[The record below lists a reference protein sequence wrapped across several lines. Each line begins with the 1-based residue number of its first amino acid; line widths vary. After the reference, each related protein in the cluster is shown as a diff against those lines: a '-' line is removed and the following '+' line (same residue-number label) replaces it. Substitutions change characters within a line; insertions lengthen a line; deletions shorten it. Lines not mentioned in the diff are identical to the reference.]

1 MGYFLYRES
10 FFQTRK
16 TEAAQE
22 LGAIGIRRNTG
33 LWLPKYWFFWDFCW
47 NSAICF
53 PEHVCVFTSSPLFK
67 AEALLQ
73 GSTCAIELLS
83 PSESCLSI
91 MSISMLCVLSSVC
104 PKKCNP
110 LWGNVI
116 YINAIPCSGSRLSA
130 CLPFS
135 FDLSLSVL
143 GPNDF
148 HNSTQVHVTTIKW
161 SR

>member
-1 MGYFLYRES
+1 MDYFLYRHS
-10 FFQTRK
+10 FFQKRK

-22 LGAIGIRRNTG
+22 TGAIRIRRNTS

-53 PEHVCVFTSSPLFK
+53 PEHIWVFTSSPLFK
-67 AEALLQ
+67 AGALLP

-91 MSISMLCVLSSVC
+91 MSISRLCVLSSVC
-104 PKKCNP
+104 PKNCNP
-110 LWGNVI
+110 LWGNVV
-116 YINAIPCSGSRLSA
+116 YINASAYSGSRFSA
-130 CLPFS
+130 CPPLS

-148 HNSTQVHVTTIKW
+148 HNSTQVLWPQYKR